1 MNDEQIIDLYWRRDE
16 NAIQQTHIKYGSYCY
31 TIANRIL
38 YNHQDSEEC
47 VNDTWLRT
55 WNALPPER
63 PSFLKQY
70 LAKITRN
77 LSLDRYRARQTKKR
91 GSGDLDAVLDELTEC
106 VADTR
111 DIEDELMA
119 KELQQCIQ
127 TFVGTLSERDGNIFL
142 RRYFYIDST
151 AEIARRYHLKE
162 SNVLMILSRTRAKLK
177 AHLLKE
183 GYAL

>member
-1 MNDEQIIDLYWRRDE
+1 MNDEQIIDLYWKRDE
-16 NAIQQTHIKYGSYCY
+16 SAIQESHIKYGAYCY
-31 TIANRIL
+31 AIANRIL

-77 LSLDRYRARQTKKR
+77 LSLDRYRARQTLKR
-91 GSGDLDAVLDELTEC
+91 GGRDLDAVLDELAEC
-106 VADTR
+106 IADTR

-119 KELQQCIQ
+119 KELQSCIRS
-127 TFVGTLSERDGNIFL
+127 FVATLSERDGNIFL

-151 AEIARRYHLKE
+151 AEIAGRYHLRE
-162 SNVLMILSRTRAKLK
+162 SNVLMILSRSRAKLR
-177 AHLLKE
+177 AYLIKE
-183 GYAL
+183 GYAI